1 MMEVDDPAVYY
12 APAPQ
17 PTLPSPYH
25 IALAA
30 AAFSSR
36 PPAAAATAIEGAKK
50 KKEKKPRYRADAF
63 LKARR
68 QDKALKSRNPR
79 QLRKRY
85 KAAERGECVARLFVC
100 VRACVCCVCCV
111 CVWFTT
117 SRACGPSLR
126 ACVAHH
132 FARVARPSARV
143 ARPSARVAHPRRGRA
158 WGRRGA
164 LLIVCL
170 IGLFSEEGVVNARC
184 ARSRARWW
192 TRCAAGRVG
201 SGSWMEA
208 TLGRAGTSID
218 RGRNTRMY

>member
-1 MMEVDDPAVYY
+1 MEVDDPAVYY

-17 PTLPSPYH
+17 PTLPSPYQ

-100 VRACVCCVCCV
+100 VRACVCRVCCV
-111 CVWFTT
+111 CV
-117 SRACGPSLR
+117 
-126 ACVAHH
+126 CVVHH
-132 FARVARPSARV
+132 FARVWPITSRV
-143 ARPSARVAHPRRGRA
+143 CGPPLRA
-158 WGRRGA
+158 CGPP
-164 LLIVCL
+164 L
-170 IGLFSEEGVVNARC
+170 
-184 ARSRARWW
+184 RACGPPLRA
-192 TRCAAGRVG
+192 CGPPPAG
-201 SGSWMEA
+201 
-208 TLGRAGTSID
+208 
-218 RGRNTRMY
+218 

>member
-1 MMEVDDPAVYY
+1 MEVDDPAVYY

-25 IALAA
+25 TALAA

-36 PPAAAATAIEGAKK
+36 PPAAAATAIEGAK

-85 KAAERGECVARLFVC
+85 KAAERGELCGPLVPLCV
-100 VRACVCCVCCV
+100 CVCC
-111 CVWFTT
+111 
-117 SRACGPSLR
+117 ACGSPLR
-126 ACVAHH
+126 ACVAH
-132 FARVARPSARV
+132 RSARV
-143 ARPSARVAHPRRGRA
+143 ARLSACVAHPRRGGA

-170 IGLFSEEGVVNARC
+170 IGFFSEEGVVNARC
-184 ARSRARWW
+184 ARRGGPA
-192 TRCAAGRVG
+192 RVG
-201 SGSWMEA
+201 GQCV
-208 TLGRAGTSID
+208 RAGAW
-218 RGRNTRMY
+218 RGVAC

>member
-100 VRACVCCVCCV
+100 VRACVCRVCCV

-132 FARVARPSARV
+132 FARV

-170 IGLFSEEGVVNARC
+170 IGLFSEEGMVNARC
-184 ARSRARWW
+184 ARRGGPA
-192 TRCAAGRVG
+192 RVG
-201 SGSWMEA
+201 GQCV
-208 TLGRAGTSID
+208 RAGAW
-218 RGRNTRMY
+218 RGVAC